1 MQFKDIVGQ
10 DSVKQRLIKSAKD
23 SRIAHAQLFVGHE
36 GTGKLAMAIA
46 YAQYVSCHNKGENDS
61 CGTCPSCHKF
71 QKLIHPDLH
80 FVFPVNESKKNDDED
95 KSSGKGS
102 DSYIAQWRE
111 TILENPY
118 ITESNW
124 YNIIGL
130 ENKLGIISTSESS
143 EVIKKISLKSFESEY
158 KTLIMWL
165 PERMNLYAANKLLK
179 LIEEPP
185 AKTLFLLVSD
195 NPGSIISTILS
206 RTQLVKFPPV
216 AREEIA
222 TALVERHN
230 LQPEKA
236 NEISR
241 VAYGSYRTA
250 MSLAESDEANPYF
263 DYLRDLMRHCYR
275 NNVLGLLKWVDSAS
289 ALGREKQK
297 EMLNYSLKILR
308 ESFMFNLNLN
318 DIAYI
323 YGEEEDFSKKFSPFI
338 NGKNIVHIYNE
349 FNVAWEHIAR
359 YGNPHIVFT
368 DMAMKLVKL
377 INKK

>member
-1 MQFKDIVGQ
+1 MQFKDIIGQ
-10 DSVKQRLIKSAKD
+10 DSVKQRLIKSVKE
-23 SRIAHAQLFVGHE
+23 SRIAHAQLFIGHE

-46 YAQYVSCHNKGENDS
+46 YAQYISCQNKGEDDS

-80 FVFPVNESKKNDDED
+80 FVFPVNESKKED
-95 KSSGKGS
+95 KDEKNGGKSS

-111 TILENPY
+111 TILHNPY

-130 ENKLGIISTSESS
+130 ENKLGIISTSEGS

-165 PERMNLYAANKLLK
+165 PERMNLWAANKLLK

-185 AKTLFLLVSD
+185 AKTLLLLVSD
-195 NPGSIISTILS
+195 NPGTIISTILS
-206 RTQLVKFPPV
+206 RTQLVKFPPI

-222 TALVERHN
+222 LALVERHN

-241 VAYGSYRTA
+241 VANGSYRIA
-250 MSLAESDEANPYF
+250 IGLAESDETNPYF
-263 DYLRDLMRHCYR
+263 ETIRDLMRNCYR
-275 NNVLGLLKWVDSAS
+275 NNVLGLLKWVDNAS
-289 ALGREKQK
+289 RLGREKQK

-308 ESFMFNLNLN
+308 NSFMFNLDLN
-318 DIAYI
+318 DIAYV

-349 FNVAWEHIAR
+349 FNAALEHIAR
-359 YGNPHIVFT
+359 YGNPQIVFT